1 MIHYA
6 PRIPADPLTCSV
18 GLRSATKLETHPCRL
33 YEVSIPGIQG
43 HPRVP
48 PIKPHPRGPKGRGLR
63 APSAPFGGWAHGA
76 LWGYSEAI
84 PRGKPFRMEGSFEIK
99 VVGGLGFETVP
110 EIDKNYTKINH
121 LEHLGSL
128 GQEGLRNYLKTDPLE
143 HPSGER
149 PWARNGS
156 ETDRWLL

>member
-1 MIHYA
+1 M
-6 PRIPADPLTCSV
+6 
-18 GLRSATKLETHPCRL
+18 G
-33 YEVSIPGIQG
+33 
-43 HPRVP
+43 
-48 PIKPHPRGPKGRGLR
+48 
-63 APSAPFGGWAHGA
+63 PFGV
-76 LWGYSEAI
+76 I
-84 PRGKPFRMEGSFEIK
+84 PKPFRVESHFEWRVLSKSRSWAALGSKPCPKFII
-99 VVGGLGFETVP
+99 F
-110 EIDKNYTKINH
+110 YTKTNH

>member
-1 MIHYA
+1 
-6 PRIPADPLTCSV
+6 
-18 GLRSATKLETHPCRL
+18 
-33 YEVSIPGIQG
+33 
-43 HPRVP
+43 
-48 PIKPHPRGPKGRGLR
+48 
-63 APSAPFGGWAHGA
+63 
-76 LWGYSEAI
+76 
-84 PRGKPFRMEGSFEIK
+84 MEGSFEIK

-110 EIDKNYTKINH
+110 EFYKNYTKTNH

>member
-1 MIHYA
+1 
-6 PRIPADPLTCSV
+6 
-18 GLRSATKLETHPCRL
+18 
-33 YEVSIPGIQG
+33 
-43 HPRVP
+43 
-48 PIKPHPRGPKGRGLR
+48 
-63 APSAPFGGWAHGA
+63 
-76 LWGYSEAI
+76 
-84 PRGKPFRMEGSFEIK
+84 MEGSFEIK

-110 EIDKNYTKINH
+110 EIDKNYAKTDH